1 MKRAV
6 GVLLLLF
13 AVWLLAS
20 PAARV
25 PHPSAAAPAA
35 SAHDGTRGSAVE
47 HVVQRPAPAPVLR
60 APVWARLPAAPLAL
74 PRRAARWARGVVTPA
89 PDLRAEL
96 RRVQTRRRVP
106 RLGADD
112 PPWC

>member
-1 MKRAV
+1 MKRAAGLV
-6 GVLLLLF
+6 LLLF
-13 AVWLLAS
+13 AVWLLAM

-25 PHPSAAAPAA
+25 PRAPAPPA
-35 SAHDGTRGSAVE
+35 VAAHDGTGGSAVE
-47 HVVQRPAPAPVLR
+47 HAVQQSAPVPVLR
-60 APVWARLPAAPLAL
+60 APLWARLPAAPLAL
-74 PRRAARWARGVVTPA
+74 SRRSARWARGVVTRA

-106 RLGADD
+106 RLSAED